1 MLILM
6 GVAADTALRVRRTR
20 IVVTKSK
27 RVALRGAGL
36 STRRTGVTIAG
47 EVQCDDYA
55 NWAIGRFSSRDA
67 GAPPPRP
74 GARTRR
80 PGSPTRR
87 PPAAPDMAPAI
98 RVRPI
103 LNCIDLGALG
113 LAAVG
118 AGSGT
123 PRPGARRG
131 GAARRT
137 RPGRR
142 GPGHATVPAS
152 DAVDPDNPREPRTLS
167 SKRPANKL
175 CTVTQT
181 KYVAAMRTSTERAQ
195 VAQVAL

>member
-27 RVALRGAGL
+27 RVALGCQRDVP
-36 STRRTGVTIAG
+36 GVTIAG

-87 PPAAPDMAPAI
+87 PPAAPDMAPE
-98 RVRPI
+98 RF
-103 LNCIDLGALG
+103 
-113 LAAVG
+113 
-118 AGSGT
+118 
-123 PRPGARRG
+123 ARM
-131 GAARRT
+131 
-137 RPGRR
+137 
-142 GPGHATVPAS
+142 S
-152 DAVDPDNPREPRTLS
+152 
-167 SKRPANKL
+167 
-175 CTVTQT
+175 
-181 KYVAAMRTSTERAQ
+181 
-195 VAQVAL
+195 

>member
-74 GARTRR
+74 GALTRR

-87 PPAAPDMAPAI
+87 PPAAPDI
-98 RVRPI
+98 
-103 LNCIDLGALG
+103 
-113 LAAVG
+113 G
-118 AGSGT
+118 AGDT
-123 PRPGARRG
+123 RTTNFELYRPRRARPRG
-131 GAARRT
+131 GG
-137 RPGRR
+137 GR
-142 GPGHATVPAS
+142 
-152 DAVDPDNPREPRTLS
+152 
-167 SKRPANKL
+167 
-175 CTVTQT
+175 
-181 KYVAAMRTSTERAQ
+181 
-195 VAQVAL
+195 